1 VTDICSGR
9 TVLIT
14 GGTGTLGRALCRH
27 LLLNTAV
34 AKVIIFSRDE
44 LKQSEMM
51 RDKPY
56 DDPRVRWFIGDVRD
70 SRRLQRAF
78 DGVDIVVHAAAL
90 KQIDACSYN
99 PAEAVQTNVVGTMN
113 VIDAA
118 LDRNVAR
125 VIAIST
131 DKACEATTLYGKTK
145 GCVEGLIATAGA
157 YAGKDRRTRFA
168 CARYG
173 NVFRSRGSV
182 VPFFERMIGEGKA
195 LTVTH
200 PDMTRFHLRIEDA
213 VVFVLNCLARMQGG
227 EIFVPKLP
235 SYRVVDLVSALG
247 QQEYAITG
255 LRRQEKL
262 AEAMIGSEEAHET
275 RDHGD
280 YFTIGGDGGT
290 PVPRGFRYDSG
301 SNPALLTVDELRA
314 EIAR

>member
-1 VTDICSGR
+1 MSLDGQ

-27 LLLNTAV
+27 LLTTPI
-34 AKVIIFSRDE
+34 AKLIIFSRDE
-44 LKQSEMM
+44 LKQSEM
-51 RDKPY
+51 RREV

-70 SRRLQRAF
+70 YGRLLRAF
-78 DGVDIVVHAAAL
+78 SGVDVVIHAAAL

-99 PAEAVQTNVVGTMN
+99 PAEAVKTNVLGTMN

-118 LDRNVAR
+118 MDCNVAR
-125 VIAIST
+125 VMAIST

-157 YAGKDRRTRFA
+157 YVGKGRRTRFA

-182 VPFFERMIGEGKA
+182 VPFFERLISEGKT

-200 PDMTRFHLRIEDA
+200 PMMTRFHLRIEDA
-213 VVFVLNCLARMQGG
+213 VTFVLDCLERMQGG
-227 EIFVPKLP
+227 EIFVPKLA
-235 SYRVVDLVSALG
+235 SYRVVDLVTALG
-247 QQEYAITG
+247 EARFSVTG
-255 LRRQEKL
+255 LRKQEKL

-275 RDHGD
+275 RDHGG
-280 YFTIGGDGGT
+280 YFTIGAEGGD
-290 PVPRGFRYDSG
+290 PVPPGFRYDSE
-301 SNPALLTVDELRA
+301 NNTRRLTVDELRT
-314 EIAR
+314 EIAK